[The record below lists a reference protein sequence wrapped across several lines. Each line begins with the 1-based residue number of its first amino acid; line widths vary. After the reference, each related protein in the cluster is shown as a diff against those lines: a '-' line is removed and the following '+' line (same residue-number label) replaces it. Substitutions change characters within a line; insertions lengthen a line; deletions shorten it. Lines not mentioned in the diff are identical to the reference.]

1 MGVSYVWGE
10 RVLPIATPP
19 MIGEVGTLPQSF
31 IIKKQNNM
39 TTEQLLS
46 DVLHRDEA
54 SQGTSVGTFQEMFAD
69 FQSLLVKESKTGA
82 KRATVM
88 VRKDGKVYAIVCSER
103 LTGLVRAGKLGMS
116 EIAGFPIFKSD
127 KNKGIY
133 VGLPSDGWLEVRSIK
148 VKEFIPVAVTI
159 NDTIA

>member
-1 MGVSYVWGE
+1 
-10 RVLPIATPP
+10 

-46 DVLHRDEA
+46 DILWKDEA
-54 SQGTSVGTFQEMFAD
+54 AQGTAVGTFKEVFSE
-69 FQSLLVKESKTGA
+69 FQSLLIKESKNGA
-82 KRATVM
+82 ARSTIM
-88 VRKDGKVYAIVCSER
+88 IRKDGKVSNITCSER
-103 LTGLVRAGKLGMS
+103 LTNLVRAGKLGMS
-116 EIAGFPIFKSD
+116 EIAGFPVFKSD